1 MTKTLVLATGNPGK
15 VNELA
20 NMLSP
25 LNINVLPQS
34 DFNVG
39 EVAETGTTFV
49 ENAII
54 KARHA
59 AKITGMPAIADDSG
73 LEVDGLNGAPGV
85 YSARFAG
92 ESASDQDNID
102 KLLNELADN
111 PNRKARF
118 WCVLVLM
125 RHADDPTPLICS
137 ASWEGEI
144 TQTQNGEGGFGY
156 DPVFFVKEQNCTS
169 AELTKEQKN
178 AVSHRGQALKKL
190 LLELQSK
197 GGLWTFHHWAYMCT
211 YLGACKNAPI
221 AILIAMGKK
230 ATFLKLNMFS
240 I

>member
-1 MTKTLVLATGNPGK
+1 MSKTLVLATGNLGK

-20 NMLSP
+20 NMLRP
-25 LNINVLPQS
+25 LEINVVPQS

-39 EVAETGTTFV
+39 DVAETGTTFI

-92 ESASDQDNID
+92 AQASDQDNID
-102 KLLNELADN
+102 KLLIDLGDN
-111 PNRKARF
+111 PVRSARF

-125 RHADDPTPLICS
+125 RHASDPTPLVCS

-144 TQTQNGEGGFGY
+144 TLTQNGNGGFGY
-156 DPVFFVKEQNCTS
+156 DPVFFVPTLNCTS

-178 AVSHRGQALKKL
+178 AVSHRGQALQKL
-190 LLELQSK
+190 LLELKQK
-197 GGLWTFHHWAYMCT
+197 GGL
-211 YLGACKNAPI
+211 
-221 AILIAMGKK
+221 
-230 ATFLKLNMFS
+230 
-240 I
+240 

>member
-15 VNELA
+15 VKELA

-25 LNINVLPQS
+25 LNINVVPQS
-34 DFNVG
+34 DFNVS

-92 ESASDQDNID
+92 PSASDQDNID
-102 KLLNELADN
+102 KLLADLGNN
-111 PNRKARF
+111 PTRSARF

-125 RHADDPTPLICS
+125 RHENDPTPLICS

-144 TQTQNGEGGFGY
+144 TLTQNGKGGFGY
-156 DPVFFVKEQNCTS
+156 DPVFFVADKNCTS

-178 AVSHRGQALKKL
+178 AMSHRGQALQKL
-190 LLELQSK
+190 LLELKQK
-197 GGLWTFHHWAYMCT
+197 GGL
-211 YLGACKNAPI
+211 
-221 AILIAMGKK
+221 
-230 ATFLKLNMFS
+230 
-240 I
+240 

>member
-156 DPVFFVKEQNCTS
+156 DPVFFVAEQNCTS

-197 GGLWTFHHWAYMCT
+197 GGL
-211 YLGACKNAPI
+211 
-221 AILIAMGKK
+221 
-230 ATFLKLNMFS
+230 
-240 I
+240 